1 MIGKSVVG
9 RGGTDLCAPFR
20 AIEESKD
27 GRFQLIDALI
37 IITDGLGPV
46 PSKPPSFPVLWV
58 LAPHG
63 HNKCTFGSE
72 VSLPPYE

>member
-63 HNKCTFGSE
+63 HNKCTFGAE
-72 VSLPPYE
+72 VSLPPDE